1 MPNTKNK
8 AFLLLVFFLL
18 LAQISFARHI
28 IGGEIT
34 YECNGNGN
42 YTFTLL
48 IYRDCLG
55 NGADFDSA
63 PGALVGTVT
72 FFSNGQVIDVEELPT
87 PVEDSVAPSINNPCV
102 EIPSN
107 VCVER
112 AVYVFDYN
120 LPNSP
125 STYTISYQRCCRNNS
140 ITNIFTPESTGA
152 TYTIDL
158 VPEAQALCNNSPT
171 FNNFPPIVICSN
183 EELIF
188 DHSATDVDGDQLI
201 YEFCSPFV
209 GGGLAGT
216 GMTAGQASDPNGVAP
231 DPETPP
237 PYQNVSFILPTYTPL
252 NPLAGNPLV
261 TINSNTG
268 LITGIPRINGQYV
281 VGVCVSEFRNGQLL
295 SVVKRDFQF
304 NVTTCDPLV
313 EADIVEDV
321 ILGDKEFVINSCG
334 VNDIQFQ
341 NESFDR
347 NNITEYSW
355 EFEINGVVEKFTDW
369 EPLINFPDTGLYEGV
384 LILNPGLECG
394 DTATIYVNVYPPIYA
409 DFDFEYDTCI
419 AGPVVFTDS
428 SSTGAP
434 LIVDWNWDFGD
445 GEGSGEKDPKHLY
458 SEPGERTVILR
469 VTDSNECS
477 DQFSAII
484 NWSPA
489 PTEVVVM
496 PSSFLGCTPGN
507 VFFNNLSSPI
517 DSTYDITWDFG
528 DGTFGSEVSPSHTYT
543 DPGVYSV
550 SLRIISP
557 FGCEI
562 GDDFPDWITIQQGPV
577 ADFTFSP
584 QKVTSL
590 ENTVEFFDQSIDAE
604 RWQWDFGLGASRE
617 QNPIYTF
624 RDTGQQDIVLI
635 VYHENGCQD
644 TAYAK
649 IDVEPVSRYFIPNAF
664 TPNNDTRNDLYQ
676 GVGTLDDILDFQ
688 MLIWDRWGEL
698 IFQTT
703 DPYEGWNGKKN
714 NVGRDEP
721 NGVYIVLVNY
731 TGPRGNSFEIKE
743 FATLIR

>member
-1 MPNTKNK
+1 MLNTNIK
-8 AFLLLVFFLL
+8 AFSLVIFFLL
-18 LAQISFARHI
+18 LAQFGFARHI

-34 YECNGNGN
+34 YECLGDGN
-42 YTFTLL
+42 YRFTMF

-63 PGALVGTVT
+63 PGALVGTYT
-72 FFSNGQVIDVEELPT
+72 IFRNGVVVGTDDLPRPT
-87 PVEDSVAPSINNPCV
+87 EDSVEPNINNPCV
-102 EIPSN
+102 EIPDN

-112 AVYVFDYN
+112 ARYVFDVF
-120 LPNSP
+120 LPESP
-125 STYTISYQRCCRNNS
+125 STYTVSYQRCCRNNS
-140 ITNIFTPESTGA
+140 ITNIFNPESTGA

-158 VPEAQALCNNSPT
+158 VPEAQSLCNNTPT
-171 FNNFPPIVICSN
+171 FNDFPPIVICSN
-183 EELIF
+183 EALIF

-216 GMTAGQASDPNGVAP
+216 GMGQATDPNGVAP

-252 NPLAGNPLV
+252 NPLSGDPLV
-261 TINSNTG
+261 SINSNTG
-268 LITGIPRINGQYV
+268 LITGTPRINGQFV
-281 VGVCVSEFRNGQLL
+281 VGVCVSEFRNGELL
-295 SVVKRDFQF
+295 SVVRRDFQF

-321 ILGDKEFVINSCG
+321 VLGDQEFVVNSCG

-341 NESFDR
+341 NESFER
-347 NNITEYSW
+347 ANITEFFW
-355 EFEINGVVEKFTDW
+355 QFDIDGTTQTFNEW
-369 EPLINFPDTGLYEGV
+369 EPLVNFPDTGLYQGV
-384 LILNPGLECG
+384 LVLNPGLECG
-394 DTATIYVNVYPPIYA
+394 DTADIFVNVFPPVNA
-409 DFDFEYDTCI
+409 DFEFEYDTCI
-419 AGPVVFTDS
+419 AGPVTFTDS
-428 SSTGAP
+428 SFTGAP
-434 LIVDWNWDFGD
+434 LIVDWRWDFGD
-445 GEGSGEKDPKHLY
+445 GEASVEQNPKHLY
-458 SEPGERTVILR
+458 DTPGIRNVILR
-469 VTDSNECS
+469 VTDSNECA
-477 DQFSAII
+477 DQYSEEI

-489 PTEVVVM
+489 PTDVIVQ
-496 PSSFLGCTPGN
+496 PSSFLGCTPGD

-528 DGTFGSEVSPSHTYT
+528 DGTFGTDVSPSHTYEE
-543 DPGVYSV
+543 PGVYSV

-584 QKVTSL
+584 TMVTSL
-590 ENTVEFFDQSIDAE
+590 NNTVEFFDQSIDAE
-604 RWQWDFGLGASRE
+604 RYQWDFGTGASRE
-617 QNPIYTF
+617 QNPVYTF
-624 RDTGQQDIVLI
+624 RDTGQQEIVLI
-635 VYHENGCQD
+635 VFHENGCQD
-644 TAYAK
+644 TAVAR
-649 IDVEPVSRYFIPNAF
+649 IDVEPVSTYFLPNAF
-664 TPNNDTRNDLYQ
+664 TPNNDAKNDTYM
-676 GVGTLDDILDFQ
+676 GVGTLGDILDFQ

-703 DPYEGWNGKKN
+703 DPNEGWNGKKN

-731 TGPRGNSFEIKE
+731 TGPRGDSFEIKE